1 VQRFVSV
8 PPTLRAGSIKMKQ
21 YRNSP
26 RASYDCI
33 LAQKASCLL
42 MLSPLCTRLEERMA
56 KKGKKNTPTPEI
68 MPMIHPHA
76 AGIDVGAEEH
86 WVCVP
91 ADRDAQPI
99 QKFSAFTCDLHRLAD
114 WLTACRITTV
124 VMESTGVYW
133 IPLFQILETRG
144 FAVALVNARH
154 VKNVPGRPKTDRFDC
169 RWLQRLHSYGLLAPS
184 FRPPE
189 DVCRLRSLLRHRE
202 NLIQMTVKHIQHM
215 QKSLDQMNLHLHHVI
230 SDVTGVTG
238 MRIIRAIVAGERDP
252 GTLAQYR
259 DYRIKSSPETIA
271 KALEG
276 DYRPEH
282 VFTLT
287 QSLALYDFTQQ
298 QVAACDQEIERVLGT
313 FASLI
318 DPDEH
323 PLPPPTTAHRQPQRN
338 EPAFDLR
345 AHLYRITGVDL
356 TQVPGLQA
364 LTIHTVLSEVGLD
377 MSKWPTDKHFAS
389 WLGLCPDNRISGG
402 KVLSTG
408 SRRVQNRASRALRM
422 AAQSLRTS
430 PSYLGAF
437 YRRMRSKL
445 GPAKATTATAHK
457 LAKIIYHMLQEQTP
471 YREHGAEHYL
481 HKDHERKLRQL
492 RKQAKHLGF
501 ALVPQASN

>member
-1 VQRFVSV
+1 MWG
-8 PPTLRAGSIKMKQ
+8 PKSI
-21 YRNSP
+21 
-26 RASYDCI
+26 
-33 LAQKASCLL
+33 
-42 MLSPLCTRLEERMA
+42 
-56 KKGKKNTPTPEI
+56 G
-68 MPMIHPHA
+68 
-76 AGIDVGAEEH
+76 
-86 WVCVP
+86 WVCQRIGTHNLCRNLAPLPV
-91 ADRDAQPI
+91 
-99 QKFSAFTCDLHRLAD
+99 TCIGLAD

-133 IPLFQILETRG
+133 IPLFQILEARG

-154 VKNVPGRPKTDRFDC
+154 AKNVPGRPKTDRFDC
-169 RWLQRLHSYGLLAPS
+169 QWLQRLHSYGLLASS

-189 DVCRLRSLLRHRE
+189 AICQLRSLVRHRDS
-202 NLIQMTVKHIQHM
+202 LLQMSAKHIQHM

-230 SDVTGVTG
+230 SDITGVTG
-238 MRIIRAIVAGERDP
+238 LRIIRAIVAGERDP
-252 GTLAQYR
+252 RALALYR
-259 DYRIKSSPETIA
+259 DYRIKSSEDTIA

-276 DYRPEH
+276 DYRTEH

-298 QVAACDQEIERVLGT
+298 QITLCDQEIEHVLDT
-313 FASLI
+313 FDALV
-318 DPDEH
+318 DPEVS
-323 PLPPPTTAHRQPQRN
+323 PIPPPTTTHRQPQRN

-345 AHLYRITGVDL
+345 THLYRITGVDL

-364 LTIHTVLSEVGLD
+364 PTIHIVLSEVGLD

-402 KVLSTG
+402 KVLATG

-437 YRRMRSKL
+437 FRRMRSKL

-457 LAKIIYHMLQEQTP
+457 LAKILYHMLKEKTP
-471 YREHGAEHYL
+471 YRERGAEYYR

-501 ALVPQASN
+501 DLVPQTSH

>member
-1 VQRFVSV
+1 
-8 PPTLRAGSIKMKQ
+8 
-21 YRNSP
+21 
-26 RASYDCI
+26 
-33 LAQKASCLL
+33 
-42 MLSPLCTRLEERMA
+42 MA
-56 KKGKKNTPTPEI
+56 KKGKKTKP
-68 MPMIHPHA
+68 MPDNMLIIHPHA

-91 ADRDAQPI
+91 ADRDAQPV

-133 IPLFQILETRG
+133 LPLFQILEARG
-144 FAVALVNARH
+144 FEVALVNARH

-169 RWLQRLHSYGLLAPS
+169 RWLQKLHTYGLLAPS

-189 DVCRLRSLLRHRE
+189 DICQLRSLLRHRE
-202 NLIQMTVKHIQHM
+202 NLIRMTVKHLQHM

-230 SDVTGVTG
+230 SAITGVTG

-252 GTLAQYR
+252 RTLAQYR
-259 DYRIKSSPETIA
+259 DYRIKSSADTIA

-276 DYRPEH
+276 DYRAEH

-298 QVAACDQEIERVLGT
+298 QIAACDQEIERVLAT
-313 FASLI
+313 WDSQV

-323 PLPPPTTAHRQPQRN
+323 PLPPPTTTHRHPQRN

-345 AHLYRITGVDL
+345 THLYRITGVDL
-356 TQVPGLQA
+356 TQVPGFQA
-364 LTIHTVLSEVGLD
+364 PTIHIILAEVGLNRH
-377 MSKWPTDKHFAS
+377 KWPTDKHFAS
-389 WLGLCPDNRISGG
+389 WLGLCPDNQIRGG
-402 KVLSTG
+402 KVLATG

-437 YRRMRSKL
+437 YRRMRSTL

-457 LAKIIYHMLQEQTP
+457 LAKILSHMLKEKTS
-471 YREHGAEHYL
+471 YRERGAESYL
-481 HKDHERKLRQL
+481 HRDQERKL
-492 RKQAKHLGF
+492 KQ
-501 ALVPQASN
+501 

>member
-1 VQRFVSV
+1 
-8 PPTLRAGSIKMKQ
+8 
-21 YRNSP
+21 
-26 RASYDCI
+26 
-33 LAQKASCLL
+33 
-42 MLSPLCTRLEERMA
+42 MA
-56 KKGKKNTPTPEI
+56 KKGKQNTPTPEN
-68 MPMIHPHA
+68 MPILHPHA

-91 ADRDAQPI
+91 ADRDAQPV
-99 QKFSAFTCDLHRLAD
+99 QKLSAFTCDLHRLAD
-114 WLTACRITTV
+114 WFTACRITTV

-133 IPLFQILETRG
+133 IPLFQILEARG
-144 FAVALVNARH
+144 FEVALVNARH

-169 RWLQRLHSYGLLAPS
+169 RWLQKLHTYGLLAPS

-189 DVCRLRSLLRHRE
+189 DICQLRSLLRHRE
-202 NLIQMTVKHIQHM
+202 NLIRMTVKHIQHM

-230 SDVTGVTG
+230 SDITGVTG

-252 GTLAQYR
+252 RPLAQYR
-259 DYRIKSSPETIA
+259 DYRIKSSADTIA

-276 DYRPEH
+276 DYRAEH

-298 QVAACDQEIERVLGT
+298 QIAACDQEIERVLAT
-313 FASLI
+313 LDSQV

-323 PLPPPTTAHRQPQRN
+323 PLPPPTTTHRHPQRN

-345 AHLYRITGVDL
+345 THLYRITGVDL
-356 TQVPGLQA
+356 TQVPGFQA
-364 LTIHTVLSEVGLD
+364 PTIHIILAEVGLN
-377 MSKWPTDKHFAS
+377 MHQWPTDKHFAS
-389 WLGLCPDNRISGG
+389 WLGLCPDNQIRGG
-402 KVLSTG
+402 TVLATG

-430 PSYLGAF
+430 PSSLGAF

-457 LAKIIYHMLQEQTP
+457 LAKILYHMLKEKTS
-471 YREHGAEHYL
+471 YRERGAEYYL
-481 HKDHERKLRQL
+481 HRDQERKLKQL

-501 ALVPQASN
+501 DLVPQASH

>member
-1 VQRFVSV
+1 
-8 PPTLRAGSIKMKQ
+8 
-21 YRNSP
+21 
-26 RASYDCI
+26 
-33 LAQKASCLL
+33 
-42 MLSPLCTRLEERMA
+42 MA
-56 KKGKKNTPTPEI
+56 KKGKPNTPTVET
-68 MPMIHPHA
+68 MPIIHPHA

-133 IPLFQILETRG
+133 IPLFQILEARG
-144 FAVALVNARH
+144 FEVALVNARH

-169 RWLQRLHSYGLLAPS
+169 RWLQRLHSYGLLASS
-184 FRPPE
+184 FRPPAAI
-189 DVCRLRSLLRHRE
+189 CQLRSLVRHRDS
-202 NLIQMTVKHIQHM
+202 LIQMSVKHIQHM

-252 GTLAQYR
+252 RTLAQYR
-259 DYRIKSSPETIA
+259 DYRIKSSQDTIA

-287 QSLALYDFTQQ
+287 QSLELYDFTQKQ
-298 QVAACDQEIERVLGT
+298 IAHCDQEIERVLST
-313 FASLI
+313 FDALV
-318 DPDEH
+318 DPETH

-338 EPAFDLR
+338 EPTFDLR
-345 AHLYRITGVDL
+345 THLYRITGIDL
-356 TQVPGLQA
+356 TQVPGLQP

-408 SRRVQNRASRALRM
+408 SRPVQNRASRALRM

-437 YRRMRSKL
+437 HRRMRSKL

-457 LAKIIYHMLQEQTP
+457 LAKIIYHMLKAQTP
-471 YREHGAEHYL
+471 YRERGAAYYL
-481 HKDHERKLRQL
+481 HQDQDRKLRQ
-492 RKQAKHLGF
+492 
-501 ALVPQASN
+501 